1 MAVGAVRMKTNV
13 LLETLLRTVPE
24 MTLISTTPIILIL
37 VF

>member
-1 MAVGAVRMKTNV
+1 MSFSP
-13 LLETLLRTVPE
+13 LIETLLRTVPE